1 MVIGRDFK
9 GRRPITSK
17 VSLNLF
23 TASREGEGP
32 DTIKK
37 ELWSFPAFLSREE
50 GDPRVH
56 TDDKFLTQTEEDK
69 RHVKYTRHFV
79 DHKSRNYA
87 YFIFPQSNFSTFVA
101 RIKVLIAMV
110 KESAQ
115 EHVLV
120 SYGRFCQ
127 KVHWF

>member
-1 MVIGRDFK
+1 M
-9 GRRPITSK
+9 
-17 VSLNLF
+17 NLF
-23 TASREGEGP
+23 TTSIEGEGL

-37 ELWSFPAFLSREE
+37 GLWPFAAFLNREE

-87 YFIFPQSNFSTFVA
+87 YFMFP
-101 RIKVLIAMV
+101 
-110 KESAQ
+110 
-115 EHVLV
+115 
-120 SYGRFCQ
+120 
-127 KVHWF
+127 